1 MPVAIAAPAPPST
14 VSPTTTGWS
23 AVSTAGTGRSP
34 RSASRIVLAAPGGM
48 ATSGSLVA
56 PVARSTSAAGSSAAV
71 TGSVPGLNTVTNC
84 SASTSGS
91 GTTQRR
97 AVTVDP
103 RVPASP
109 VVDDTGAHDA
119 SSSAT
124 TGIRRPSTAR
134 AVATTA
140 KSVSSGTRVVTSTV
154 ATP

>member
-1 MPVAIAAPAPPST
+1 MPAAIAAPASPST
-14 VSPTTTGWS
+14 VSPTTTGPL
-23 AVSTAGTGRSP
+23 AVTTAGTGRSP
-34 RSASRIVLAAPGGM
+34 RSASRMILASLGGM

-71 TGSVPGLNTVTNC
+71 TGAVPGLNTVTNC

-91 GTTQRR
+91 GAAQRP

-103 RVPASP
+103 SVPASP

-119 SSSAT
+119 RSSAT
-124 TGIRRPSTAR
+124 TGTCRPSNAR

-140 KSVSSGTRVVTSTV
+140 KSVLSG
-154 ATP
+154 